1 MQPSYV
7 SKDIKYDAHLN
18 KVKLYYFGVQFSSFV
33 LNLWEFVY
41 VYA

>member
-7 SKDIKYDAHLN
+7 SKDIKYDANLN
-18 KVKLYYFGVQFSSFV
+18 EVKLYYFGVQLSSFV
-33 LNLWEFVY
+33 LKLWEFVY